1 MATYDVEE
9 LDRLLNRNGGP
20 AFPIELSA
28 TNPIH
33 IGMTLRDWFAAQ
45 VLTGLLSGNILKTH
59 GDGVIDGNT
68 MVKRAYEF
76 ADAMLKE
83 RTK

>member
-1 MATYDVEE
+1 MALYDVEE

-20 AFPIELSA
+20 AFPIELN
-28 TNPIH
+28 TKNPIH

-45 VLTGLLSGNILKTH
+45 VLTGLLSGNIMKVR
-59 GDGVIDGNT
+59 DNGVIDGDI

-76 ADAMLKE
+76 ADAMLRE
-83 RTK
+83 RAK